1 MGTPELGSLAAAPLM
16 TAVIIAIDVEGGP
29 PARCPQVRVGRGGRL
44 SRLYKF
50 RSMIEKPGAQS
61 GAVCA
66 GKEEPRITSKAS
78 WGGERER
85 R

>member
-1 MGTPELGSLAAAPLM
+1 MGLLAAAPPM
-16 TAVIIAIDVEGGP
+16 TAVIIAIYVEGGP
-29 PARCPQVRVGRGGRL
+29 PALYTQVRVGRGGRL

-50 RSMIEKPGAQS
+50 RSMIEKPEAQT
-61 GAVCA
+61 GAVWV

-78 WGGERER
+78 WDSGRGR

>member
-50 RSMIEKPGAQS
+50 RSMIAKAEAQT
-61 GAVCA
+61 GVVCA
-66 GKEEPRITSKAS
+66 DDEEPRIASKAS
-78 WGGERER
+78 WDSSRGR